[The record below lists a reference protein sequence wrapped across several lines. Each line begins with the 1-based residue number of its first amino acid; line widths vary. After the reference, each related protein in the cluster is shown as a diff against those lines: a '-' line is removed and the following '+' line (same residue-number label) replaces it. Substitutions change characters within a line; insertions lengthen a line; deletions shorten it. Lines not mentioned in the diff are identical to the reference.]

1 MRQAEATTVSEAISS
16 EEERAISLRHLSAAR
31 RRALRTLCD
40 DGPASTQDIADMWR
54 HSTPLTARA
63 HLIARLLWV
72 LESLDYAE
80 PTDVPGVYRA
90 TARGARALQW
100 H

>member
-1 MRQAEATTVSEAISS
+1 MRQVAATVSETSDTD
-16 EEERAISLRHLSAAR
+16 EERAVSLRHLSAAR
-31 RRALRTLCD
+31 RRTLRTLCD
-40 DGPASTQDIADMWR
+40 DGPASAQDVADMWR

-80 PTDVPGVYRA
+80 PTGVPGVYRA

>member
-1 MRQAEATTVSEAISS
+1 MRQVEATMFEAGNAD
-16 EEERAISLRHLSAAR
+16 EEKAISLRHLSAAR

-40 DGPASTQDIADMWR
+40 DGPASAEGIADMWR

-80 PTDVPGVYRA
+80 PTGAPGVYRA

>member
-1 MRQAEATTVSEAISS
+1 MQQTETITSEADDSEEAIS
-16 EEERAISLRHLSAAR
+16 RRYLNAAR

-40 DGPASTQDIADMWR
+40 DGPASAKDIADMWR
-54 HSTPLTARA
+54 HSTPLTARP

-72 LESLDYAE
+72 LEALDYAE
-80 PTDVPGVYRA
+80 VTEVRGVFRA
-90 TARGARALQW
+90 TARGARSLQW

>member
-1 MRQAEATTVSEAISS
+1 MRQIGTTVPATDHAGQEKAV
-16 EEERAISLRHLSAAR
+16 SLRHLSAAR

-40 DGPASTQDIADMWR
+40 DGPASAEGLADMWR

-72 LESLDYAE
+72 LEALDYAE
-80 PTDVPGVYRA
+80 PTDVPGLYRA
-90 TARGARALQW
+90 TARGARALKW

>member
-1 MRQAEATTVSEAISS
+1 MRQVEATMSEMDNV
-16 EEERAISLRHLSAAR
+16 EEEKTVSLRHLSAAR

-40 DGPASTQDIADMWR
+40 DGPASAQDIADMWR

-72 LESLDYAE
+72 LESLEYAE
-80 PTDVPGVYRA
+80 PTEVPGVYRA
-90 TARGARALQW
+90 TALGARALQW

>member
-1 MRQAEATTVSEAISS
+1 MAQVEATVTTTDRAR
-16 EEERAISLRHLSAAR
+16 EEKAVSLRYLSAAR

-40 DGPASTQDIADMWR
+40 DGPASAEDVADMWQD
-54 HSTPLTARA
+54 STPLTARA
-63 HLIARLLWV
+63 DLIARLLWI
-72 LESLDYAE
+72 LEALDYAE
-80 PTDVPGVYRA
+80 PTGVPGVYRA